1 MGKNE
6 NLSLDEIKK
15 EYDILKNKY
24 KLPEYSDLNRL
35 FDLEGLET
43 STKEFLLRKIRR
55 IISETTGNYLRF
67 LETLLNPTNAPAFF
81 FKLLRKMDPKDKE
94 NLGDIYERIGKME
107 IKIIQLDLDYN
118 EAKEAEFIKLS
129 YEVFDKEIKKQLL
142 EIIER
147 FAKEGNSVSKEY
159 TKSYFG

>member
-55 IISETTGNYLRF
+55 LISETTANYLRF

-129 YEVFDKEIKKQLL
+129 YEIFDKEIKKQLV
-142 EIIER
+142 EIIDR
-147 FAKEGNSVSKEY
+147 LTKEGNSVSKEY
-159 TKSYFG
+159 TKSYLG